1 MQRRTIH
8 MLIGAVLILMTI
20 GIVMM
25 FSASL
30 VRGTET
36 EFFLKRQ
43 LMWLILSLVGAIV
56 CARIDLAF
64 LRKMALPAAAV
75 CVLLLVLVLT
85 EDPVKGSRR
94 WIHILGMNIQPSEFS
109 KIGIL
114 LASAWW
120 ISCRR
125 RYMHTFKRGLMVP
138 VLGLG
143 VFAGLL
149 LLEPDFGTTL
159 LVGMVVVIL
168 LYIGGA
174 RLSWLMGFVVS
185 GVAAFALMLAFNPNR
200 KGRILAFLNPEMH
213 AQDGAYQLLNARSAF
228 AAGGPWGTGLGN
240 SIQKLSY
247 LPEAHTDFIFPI
259 IGEELGLIATTLI
272 LILFMVIFFCGLRI
286 ARYASDDFGRFTA
299 LGITFIIT
307 LQALIN
313 LAVVTGSIPTK
324 GIALPFISYGGSS
337 LLVCSAMIGLLVN
350 VAHTARSPKSKKKTA
365 LFKDKRRKA

>member
-1 MQRRTIH
+1 
-8 MLIGAVLILMTI
+8 MLIGAVLILMTV
-20 GIVMM
+20 GVVMM

-30 VRGTET
+30 LEGKET
-36 EFFLKRQ
+36 TSFLRQ
-43 LMWLILSLVGAIV
+43 QMVWLSFSIMGAVV

-75 CVLLLVLVLT
+75 CVLLLLLVLT

-94 WIHILGMNIQPSEFS
+94 WIFVFGRSIQPSEFS

-120 ISCRR
+120 ISRRR

-159 LVGMVVVIL
+159 LVGMVVFIL

-174 RLSWLMGFVVS
+174 RPSWLMGFVFS
-185 GVAAFALMLAFNPNR
+185 GAGAFALMLACNPNR

-213 AQDGAYQLLNARSAF
+213 AQDGAYQLLNAKSAF

-259 IGEELGLIATTLI
+259 IGEELGMIATSSI
-272 LILFMVIFFCGLRI
+272 LILFMAIFICGLRI
-286 ARYASDDFGRFTA
+286 ARYANDDFGRFTA
-299 LGITFIIT
+299 LGITFMIT

-337 LLVCSAMIGLLVN
+337 LLVCSAMIGFLVN

-365 LFKDKRRKA
+365 LFKDKKRKA